1 MQIES
6 KDQKILKDIFNS
18 PQDSFDLF
26 LNQKVYSRSEL
37 LTLHFKLIVFAPLFK
52 LLSNAFQIYILGFF
66 FAYEVNIKI
75 FDGVLISIGFYLAV
89 LFFVHHLDI
98 LLLKL
103 RAGDADLEQ
112 FENKD
117 IFLLSFLPFTAS
129 AIFWAVPKPWNIIS
143 IVISLIYSFQL
154 SYLSMKTILYFSFK
168 QVFVFI
174 FYIIIFILILSSIFL
189 TVFKWLR

>member
-6 KDQKILKDIFNS
+6 KEQKILKDIFNS

-26 LNQKVYSRSEL
+26 LNQKIYSRGEL
-37 LTLHFKLIVFAPLFK
+37 FTLHFKLILFAPIFK
-52 LLSNAFQIYILGFF
+52 LLANCFQIYILGFF
-66 FAYEVNIKI
+66 FSSEVQIKVH
-75 FDGVLISIGFYLAV
+75 DGILSSIAFYLIV
-89 LFFVHHLDI
+89 LFFVYHLDI

-103 RAGDADLEQ
+103 RAGETDLEQ
-112 FENKD
+112 LENKD
-117 IFLLSFLPFTAS
+117 IFLLSFLPFSAS
-129 AIFWAVPKPWNIIS
+129 AIFWAIPKPWNIIL
-143 IVISLIYSFQL
+143 ILISLIYSLQL
-154 SYLSMKTILYFSFK
+154 SFLSMKTILYFTFK

>member
-6 KDQKILKDIFNS
+6 KEQKILKDIFNS

-26 LNQKVYSRSEL
+26 LNQKIYSRSEL
-37 LTLHFKLIVFAPLFK
+37 FRLHFKLILFAPIFK
-52 LLSNAFQIYILGFF
+52 LLSNVFQIYILGFF
-66 FAYEVNIKI
+66 FSSEVPIKI
-75 FDGVLISIGFYLAV
+75 YDGILSSIGFYLIV
-89 LFFVHHLDI
+89 LIFIHHLDI
-98 LLLKL
+98 LLVKL
-103 RAGDADLEQ
+103 RAGDAELEQ

-117 IFLLSFLPFTAS
+117 IFLLSFIPFSAS
-129 AIFWAVPKPWNIIS
+129 AIFWAIPKPWNIVLIL
-143 IVISLIYSFQL
+143 ISLIYSLQL
-154 SYLSMKTILYFSFK
+154 SFLSMKTILYFTLK